1 MYYDPKKFDVKAGEE
16 YYFHVEFLR
25 SSDETQQYYPHYI
38 LRGIRLGVRGGFG
51 EYVKRAVGSGKPSEE

>member
-25 SSDETQQYYPHYI
+25 SSVETQQYYPHYI
-38 LRGIRLGVRGGFG
+38 LKALNPSKLGALEGVIKRVIGS
-51 EYVKRAVGSGKPSEE
+51 VKTSEE